1 MNAIQSASVSQPALE
16 HDLAHLLQDIRARG
30 LAGEF
35 DAQACISPDVIA
47 QFKRIGVYRAL
58 VPKRFGGEE
67 WTPMQFCELIERL
80 SQADGSAGWVASF
93 GMSPAY
99 LAALPEATLRQLY
112 AAGPDVVFAGGIFP
126 PQPAESVVGGYRVSG
141 RWQFSSGCQSADV
154 VGVGISPL
162 KADNSLGLPHMAV
175 LPRASV
181 AIEETWDTIGLKG
194 TGSHDLVVDDVFVAE
209 EWTMV
214 RGAPSMLPEPFF
226 RYPALSFATQVLS
239 VVALGVARA
248 AIDELVAMGNGSRS
262 ITGGPSIGQ
271 RPLTQFN
278 VAQAEADWRAA
289 RSWFYDAMNAAW
301 DSILSGDAVSLEQIN
316 ALRLSSTHAT
326 RVAAKVS
333 RDIQL
338 MSGMAGIYRNHPLS
352 RYVNDTN
359 VITQHAFMG
368 DLTYQ
373 NAGAMLFGHAPLG
386 GYL

>member
-1 MNAIQSASVSQPALE
+1 MNTLLEQTVLPTKASQLP
-16 HDLAHLLQDIRARG
+16 DLLIDIRRRAQND
-30 LAGEF
+30 EF
-35 DAQACISPDVIA
+35 DAQACISPDVIE
-47 QFKRIGVYRAL
+47 QFKHIGVYRAL
-58 VPKRFGGEE
+58 VPKCFGGEE
-67 WTPMQFCELIERL
+67 WTPMQFCTLIEQL
-80 SQADGSAGWVASF
+80 SCADGSAGWVASF

-99 LAALPEATLRQLY
+99 LGVLPEATLSQIY
-112 AAGPDVVFAGGIFP
+112 AQGPDVVFAGGIFP
-126 PQPAESVVGGYRVSG
+126 PQPAVTVAGGYRVSG
-141 RWQFSSGCQSADV
+141 RWQYSSGCKSADI
-154 VGVGISPL
+154 VGVGISPV

-175 LPRASV
+175 LPRAQIE
-181 AIEETWDTIGLKG
+181 IEETWDTIGLKG
-194 TGSHDLVVDDVFVAE
+194 TGSHDLVVNDVWVAE
-209 EWTMV
+209 DWTMV
-214 RGAPSMLPEPFF
+214 RGSASTRPEPFF

-239 VVALGVARA
+239 VVALGIARA
-248 AIDELVAMGNGSRS
+248 AIDELVAMSANSRS
-262 ITGGPSIGQ
+262 ITGGPSMGQ

-289 RSWFYDAMNAAW
+289 RSWFYEAMSLAW
-301 DSILSGDAVSLEQIN
+301 DSVLAGDAVSPEQIN

-338 MSGMAGIYRNHPLS
+338 LSGMAGIYRNHPLS

-373 NAGAMLFGHAPLG
+373 NAGAMLFGQAPLG